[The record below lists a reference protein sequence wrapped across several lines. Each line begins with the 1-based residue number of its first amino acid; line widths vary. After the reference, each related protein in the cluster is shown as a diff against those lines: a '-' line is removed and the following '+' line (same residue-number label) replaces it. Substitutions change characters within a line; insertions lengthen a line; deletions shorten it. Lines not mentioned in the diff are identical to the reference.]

1 MACVSGKAFEAAV
14 LSIAVS
20 FVLFRFLSFSFVFL
34 RGPPGFHILL
44 FSFVFFRFLAPFG
57 PMRILSVPS
66 GFFGNEKGP
75 GRLEASIVCLRAL
88 G

>member
-1 MACVSGKAFEAAV
+1 MTFSVQLSLTVSLV
-14 LSIAVS
+14 
-20 FVLFRFLSFSFVFL
+20 FVL
-34 RGPPGFHILL
+34 GPPGVL
-44 FSFVFFRFLAPFG
+44 FSVFLCGFLPFFGPFG